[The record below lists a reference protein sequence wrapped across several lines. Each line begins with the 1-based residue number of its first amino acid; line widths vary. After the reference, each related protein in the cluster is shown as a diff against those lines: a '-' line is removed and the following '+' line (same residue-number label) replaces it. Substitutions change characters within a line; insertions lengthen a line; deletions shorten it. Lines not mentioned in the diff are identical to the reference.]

1 MKESGSSTSRDP
13 HRWSSGR
20 RRLSTSSISTVKNVS
35 SHPSSHPV
43 DATRLSVVR
52 IAQKVPNK
60 SSSFMT
66 CLDFVNMSDNN
77 LDILFVGDRARSR
90 QRVLLYPP
98 KHHRRTAKQI
108 KHWFNILGVSDKK
121 REMDLASV
129 YQILKQTLDKLQLR
143 LQITL
148 FR

>member
-1 MKESGSSTSRDP
+1 M
-13 HRWSSGR
+13 
-20 RRLSTSSISTVKNVS
+20 
-35 SHPSSHPV
+35 

-52 IAQKVPNK
+52 IAQEVPNK

-108 KHWFNILGVSDKK
+108 KHWFKNLGGSDQKK
-121 REMDLASV
+121 EIRGAHE
-129 YQILKQTLDKLQLR
+129 YQINLQHDDDIIWDGQEWTHPMKIENLPSN
-143 LQITL
+143 LHL
-148 FR
+148 LVLSPLNACV